1 MNKRLSELITEG
13 ATIIT
18 PTQRLS
24 RHLRYLYAADQL
36 EQGKQVWQTPDCLPW
51 TAWCKRS
58 FESLSL
64 RTDDKYFLLNTLQ
77 QQWLWQDIISSSKY
91 KSQLLQISATAKQ
104 ALQAYRLCKEWCVP
118 VFPEDTWLSE
128 DALAFKSWTG
138 SYEKQKSDK
147 CWIDDASLSDYIIS
161 HAADFG
167 EGPKKIVFYDFD
179 QLTTQQLNLKQALA
193 EQDTDVEILE
203 VTSRNQLMSIS
214 EQTDKQSEICAAA
227 AWAKQHLESDINA
240 TIGIVMPNLSAL
252 RDNIE
257 YGFASVLSPH
267 KWLNIK
273 DAVDKP
279 YSISLGKSL
288 SSYPLIQIAINL
300 LSLGRRKV
308 TINTLSTILHSPFI
322 QGADEESATR
332 AKFDAAIRQL
342 GERNMGFK
350 TLYWM
355 AEERC
360 KPHEQCVQFIQLL
373 KSFEISY
380 LSHAKKQPLRQWAI
394 NFSEWLIGFG
404 WPGERSLNS
413 DEHQQVTAW
422 QTALT
427 QLGSLDGITKPV
439 SFSTALFQLNRL
451 LIETRFQPE
460 TIETPIQIIGMTGAA
475 GMQFDYLWVMDM
487 QDDTWPDLKS
497 ANAFIPKTC
506 QRGFSI
512 PTASADAQLKLAKS
526 MTDKLITSAQEV
538 VISYTNQSG
547 DRVCRPSPL
556 IKIDGSKS
564 YSGSEGYTDYKSLIF
579 ESANIE
585 TFIDID
591 APEIPIGKIA
601 NGGSSLFKDQAG
613 CPFKAFARHRLYAES
628 LRQTD
633 IGLSAAERGTL
644 VHRALHYLWQR
655 IKTSENFQ
663 YRSESELVKIIH
675 SVVQEAIKQQ
685 VAQQPETFTD
695 RFTELEQ
702 LRLERLLKLWLQVE
716 SDRNDF
722 KVIATEEWQTILF
735 EDIELHL
742 RVDRIDELA
751 DGRCVIIDYKTGV
764 ASKNDW
770 ESDNPNDPQMP
781 LYAVTSKQEVAAIA
795 FASLKRGKLGF
806 FGQADGDDILPGIKQ
821 DADFIW
827 QDRFESWEQVLI
839 QLANDFRRGKAI
851 VEPTTTACRY
861 CDLHSLCRIHE
872 RIDNQIDDEQQ
883 EGGHQ

>member
-1 MNKRLSELITEG
+1 MNKRLSELITAG

-18 PTQRLS
+18 PTQRLR
-24 RHLRYLYAADQL
+24 RHLRYQYATEQL
-36 EQGKQVWQTPDCLPW
+36 SQGQQVWQTPDCLPW
-51 TAWCKRS
+51 SAWCKRS
-58 FESLSL
+58 FESISL
-64 RTDDKYFLLNTLQ
+64 RTDDKYMLLNTLQ

-91 KSQLLQISATAKQ
+91 KDQLLQISATAKQ
-104 ALQAYRLCKEWCVP
+104 ASQAYRLCKEWCVP
-118 VFPEDTWLSE
+118 VFPDGTWLSE
-128 DALAFKSWTG
+128 DALAFKNWTG
-138 SYEKQKSDK
+138 NYEKKKTDK
-147 CWIDDASLSDYIIS
+147 CWIDDASLPEYIMTHLS
-161 HAADFG
+161 GLG
-167 EGPKKIVFYDFD
+167 ETPKKIVFYDFD
-179 QLTTQQLNLKQALA
+179 QLTTQQLKLKQALL
-193 EQDTDVEILE
+193 EQGVDIEILG
-203 VTSRNQLMSIS
+203 VSNRNKSIS
-214 EQTDKQSEICAAA
+214 FSEQADKQSEIYAAA
-227 AWAKQHLESDINA
+227 VWAKQHLESDVNA
-240 TIGIVMPNLSAL
+240 TIGVVMPNLSAL

-257 YGFASVLSPH
+257 YGFASVLTPH
-267 KWLNIK
+267 KWANIEN
-273 DAVDKP
+273 AIHKP
-279 YSISLGKSL
+279 YSISLGTPL
-288 SSYPLIQIAINL
+288 SSYPLIKSAINL

-308 TINTLSTILHSPFI
+308 SINTLSTILHSPFI
-322 QGADEESATR
+322 QGADEESAAR
-332 AKFDAAIRQL
+332 ATFDAALRQQ
-342 GERNMGFK
+342 GEHQMGLK

-360 KPHEQCVQFIQLL
+360 KPHEQCTQFIQLL

-394 NFSEWLIGFG
+394 NFSEWLTGFG
-404 WPGERSLNS
+404 WPGERPLNS
-413 DEHQQVTAW
+413 DEHQLVTAW

-427 QLGSLDGITKPV
+427 QLGSLDGIAKPV
-439 SFSTALFQLNRL
+439 SFSTALFQLNRS

-460 TIETPIQIIGMTGAA
+460 TDETPIQIIGMTGAA

-487 QDDTWPDLKS
+487 QDDTWPDLKP
-497 ANAFIPKTC
+497 ANAFIPKAC
-506 QRGFSI
+506 QRDYSI
-512 PTASADAQLKLAKS
+512 PTASADAQLILAKS
-526 MTDKLITSAQEV
+526 MTDKLMTSAKEV
-538 VISYTNQSG
+538 VFSYTNQLG
-547 DRVCRPSPL
+547 DRICRPSPL
-556 IKIDGSKS
+556 IKIDAAKQ
-564 YSGSEGYTDYKSLIF
+564 YSASEDYTDYKNILF
-579 ESANIE
+579 ESSNIE
-585 TFIDID
+585 TFVDVD

-655 IKTSENFQ
+655 IKTSENLQ

-685 VAQQPETFTD
+685 QAQQPETFTD

-702 LRLERLLKLWLQVE
+702 QRLERLLKQWLQIE
-716 SDRNDF
+716 SDRNEF

-770 ESDNPNDPQMP
+770 ESENPNDPQMP

-806 FGQADGDDILPGIKQ
+806 FGQTDGDHILPGIKQ
-821 DADFIW
+821 DAEFSW

-851 VEPTTTACRY
+851 VEPTTSACRY
-861 CDLHSLCRIHE
+861 CDLHSLCRIYE
-872 RIDNQIDDEQQ
+872 RVENQIDDDQQ
-883 EGGHQ
+883 EGSHQ

>member
-13 ATIIT
+13 VTIIT

-24 RHLRYLYAADQL
+24 RHLRYLFATDQL
-36 EQGKQVWQTPDCLPW
+36 AQGNQVWESPDCLPW

-64 RTDDKYFLLNTLQ
+64 RSDDKYFLLNTLQ
-77 QQWLWQDIISSSKY
+77 QQWLWQEIISSSKY
-91 KSQLLQISATAKQ
+91 KGQLLQIPATAKQ
-104 ALQAYRLCKEWCVP
+104 ALQAYRLCKEWCLP
-118 VFPEDTWLSE
+118 VFPEGTWLSE
-128 DALAFKSWTG
+128 DALAFRGWTE
-138 SYEKQKSDK
+138 SYEKQKIDNH
-147 CWIDDASLSDYIIS
+147 WVDDACLPDHILT
-161 HAADFG
+161 HVADFG
-167 EGPKKIVFYDFD
+167 ELPKKIVLYDFD
-179 QLTTQQLNLKQALA
+179 KLTTQQLNLKQVLVK
-193 EQDTDVEILE
+193 QGINVEILE
-203 VTSRNQLMSIS
+203 VTSRNETISIS

-227 AWAKQHLESDINA
+227 VWAKGHLESNVTA
-240 TIGIVMPNLSAL
+240 TIGIVTPNLSAL

-257 YGFASVLSPH
+257 YGFATVLTPH
-267 KWLNIK
+267 KWNNIEN
-273 DAVDKP
+273 AIDKP
-279 YSISLGKSL
+279 YSISLGTSL

-322 QGADEESATR
+322 QGADEESAAR
-332 AKFDAAIRQL
+332 AKFDAALRQL
-342 GERNMGFK
+342 GERHMGFK

-355 AEERC
+355 AEEHC
-360 KPHEQCVQFIQLL
+360 KLHEQCTQFIQLL

-380 LSHAKKQPLRQWAI
+380 LSHAKKQPLRQWAL
-394 NFSEWLIGFG
+394 NFSEWLTGFG

-413 DEHQQVTAW
+413 DEHQQITAW

-427 QLGSLDGITKPV
+427 QLGSLDGITQPV
-439 SFSTALFQLNRL
+439 NFSTALFYLNRL
-451 LIETRFQPE
+451 LIETHFQPE

-487 QDDTWPDLKS
+487 QDDTWPELKT
-497 ANAFIPKTC
+497 ANAFIPQAC
-506 QRGFSI
+506 QRDFSI
-512 PTASADAQLKLAKS
+512 PTASADAQLLLAKKI
-526 MTDKLITSAQEV
+526 TDKLIASAQEV
-538 VISYTNQSG
+538 VFSYANQSG

-556 IKIDGSKS
+556 INIEGSKL
-564 YSGSEGYTDYKSLIF
+564 YSDSERYIDYKNIIF

-585 TFIDID
+585 TLIDVD
-591 APEIPIGKIA
+591 GPEIPIGKIA

-655 IKTSENFQ
+655 IKTSENLQ
-663 YRSESELVKIIH
+663 YRSESELIKIIH

-685 VAQQPETFTD
+685 VSQQPETFTD

-702 LRLERLLKLWLQVE
+702 LRLEQLLKQWLQIE

-770 ESDNPNDPQMP
+770 ESENPNDPQMP

-806 FGQADGDDILPGIKQ
+806 SGQADGDDILPGIKE
-821 DADFIW
+821 DTDYIW

-839 QLANDFRRGKAI
+839 QLADDFRKGKAI

-872 RIDNQIDDEQQ
+872 RIDNQIDDDPQ
-883 EGGHQ
+883 ERGHR